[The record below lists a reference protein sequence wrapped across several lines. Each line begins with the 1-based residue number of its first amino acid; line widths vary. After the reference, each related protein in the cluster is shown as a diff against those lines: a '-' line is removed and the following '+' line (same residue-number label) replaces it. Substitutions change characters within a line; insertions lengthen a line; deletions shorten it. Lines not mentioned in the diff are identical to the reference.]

1 MSFNNRTGTVMKTPT
16 TLTSNRRELRAERA
30 EARNTAAVTIAEF
43 GAEFGPCR
51 AATYNLIR
59 KGELSAKKI
68 GRSTIITRDEAERWF
83 SALPAFESAAA

>member
-1 MSFNNRTGTVMKTPT
+1 MENFRRLPSKGTI
-16 TLTSNRRELRAERA
+16 LQRERRAEQA
-30 EARNTAAVTIAEF
+30 KARNTAALTIAEF

-68 GRSTIITRDEAERWF
+68 GRSTIITRDDAERWF